1 MTKKEFKKTKAAL
14 QHELDDIRSLE
25 QEYRQKLTE
34 LRSRESEVKKQLSAM
49 DEEPVTDQKNT
60 PWIHLVHQFYYDDFN
75 EMISKWQEESAG
87 KIEIRQPTYITF
99 KPGSKSF
106 IIRTLVKHVI
116 KHQEPE
122 FFKISDRMLFSYL
135 ATHSNLGSFE
145 SIKRAFYRYKKEVV
159 T

>member
-1 MTKKEFKKTKAAL
+1 MKQRGNEKAKAAL
-14 QHELDDIRSLE
+14 QHELDDIRSLK

-34 LRSRESEVKKQLSAM
+34 LKSRESEVKKQLSAM
-49 DEEPVTDQKNT
+49 DEEPVTDQENT
-60 PWIHLVHQFYYDDFN
+60 PWIHLVHQCYYGDFN
-75 EMISKWQEESAG
+75 EMISKWQRDAAE

-135 ATHSNLGSFE
+135 ATHSNLGTFE
-145 SIKRAFYRYKKEVV
+145 SIRRAFYRYKKEVV

>member
-1 MTKKEFKKTKAAL
+1 MV
-14 QHELDDIRSLE
+14 LE
-25 QEYRQKLTE
+25 WEGE
-34 LRSRESEVKKQLSAM
+34 A
-49 DEEPVTDQKNT
+49 DEE
-60 PWIHLVHQFYYDDFN
+60 
-75 EMISKWQEESAG
+75 
-87 KIEIRQPTYITF
+87 IEIRQPTYITF

-135 ATHSNLGSFE
+135 ATHSNLGSFD

>member
-1 MTKKEFKKTKAAL
+1 MEKKEIKKKKAAL
-14 QHELDDIRSLE
+14 Q
-25 QEYRQKLTE
+25 QKLDVIHEHLKKFSQIMAE
-34 LRSRESEVKKQLSAM
+34 LESRENEIKKQMSAL
-49 DEEPVTDQKNT
+49 DEELVTVQDNT
-60 PWIHLVHQFYYDDFN
+60 PWIHLVHQCYYGDFN
-75 EMISKWQEESAG
+75 EMISKWQGESAE

-122 FFKISDRMLFSYL
+122 FFKISDRKLFSYL
-135 ATHSNLGSFE
+135 ATHSNLGTFE
-145 SIKRAFYRYKKEVV
+145 SIRRAFYRYKKEVV

>member
-1 MTKKEFKKTKAAL
+1 MKENKKKKAAL
-14 QHELDDIRSLE
+14 QQELDDIRSLK

-34 LRSRESEVKKQLSAM
+34 LKSRESEVKKQLSAL
-49 DEEPVTDQKNT
+49 DEEPVTVQDNT
-60 PWIHLVHQFYYDDFN
+60 PWIHLVHQCYYADFN
-75 EMISKWQEESAG
+75 AMVLEWEGEADEE
-87 KIEIRQPTYITF
+87 IEIRQPTYITF

-135 ATHSNLGSFE
+135 ATHSNLGSFD